1 MCHEKM
7 EDERGARARLTWILG
22 VFRAH
27 IFIARVQDVLVHES
41 RPRRYLSEKAN
52 LDRLTDLDP
61 FTLLYKD
68 LSGVLAPIAA
78 V

>member
-1 MCHEKM
+1 ML
-7 EDERGARARLTWILG
+7 GAQLTWIFS
-22 VFRAH
+22 VFRAN

-41 RPRRYLSEKAN
+41 RPRRYLSEEAN
-52 LDRLTDLDP
+52 LDR
-61 FTLLYKD
+61 FTNLNSFALLYKD